1 MPETLILKR
10 IRESSIPLAN
20 GVELVANIITE
31 IAGNDISS
39 SINKDSITLQKIR
52 CLAASRFERKFGEQ
66 NNASK

>member
-31 IAGNDISS
+31 IAGNDISN
-39 SINKDSITLQKIR
+39 SINNDNITLQKIR
-52 CLAASRFERKFGEQ
+52 CLAASRFELKLGEQ
-66 NNASK
+66 NVT